1 MQIIRELE
9 KGDRGIYC
17 GALGFIS
24 PGSKAVFNMPIRTIS
39 ITNGNGQMG
48 VGSGIVID
56 SDPKQE
62 YRECILK
69 ADFLTR
75 QHNSFKIIETML
87 WEGKYIFLSAH
98 LKRLRE
104 CAEYFGFVCD
114 LSVVTARLRR
124 LEKSL
129 KQGSRYRV
137 RLLLDRNGKIGLNSS
152 EIESSLARNGN
163 FIAISRHR
171 TDPDNLFLYHKTT
184 NRALYDSQHKV
195 YAAKGYL
202 DVIFLNTRN
211 EVTEGAIS
219 NIMIQKAGRLYTPVL
234 DSGLLP
240 GIFRQH
246 LLDIGKAKE
255 KKLTLIDLRKADKI
269 FICNS
274 VRGLVEVKLREG

>member
-1 MQIIRELE
+1 
-9 KGDRGIYC
+9 
-17 GALGFIS
+17 
-24 PGSKAVFNMPIRTIS
+24 
-39 ITNGNGQMG
+39 MG

-129 KQGSRYRV
+129 KQGSR
-137 RLLLDRNGKIGLNSS
+137 
-152 EIESSLARNGN
+152 
-163 FIAISRHR
+163 
-171 TDPDNLFLYHKTT
+171 
-184 NRALYDSQHKV
+184 
-195 YAAKGYL
+195 
-202 DVIFLNTRN
+202 
-211 EVTEGAIS
+211 
-219 NIMIQKAGRLYTPVL
+219 
-234 DSGLLP
+234 
-240 GIFRQH
+240 
-246 LLDIGKAKE
+246 
-255 KKLTLIDLRKADKI
+255 
-269 FICNS
+269 
-274 VRGLVEVKLREG
+274 